1 MAVDRRDDITWD
13 GVVRAGRVLFGPR
26 AEALLGDVAWR
37 KELKRAYKRRAL
49 ETHPDRAHALGRSE
63 AELTRE
69 FALVAAAYQLL
80 IEAPDL
86 RPPPARRSGP
96 APRRRES
103 PPPGPGPAPPSTRPP
118 SAARPRR
125 AEPRARAEPGRG
137 AAPKARAAK
146 GAAGVPVPARRL
158 RLGEFLYYSR
168 RVPFEALIEA
178 IAWQRQQRPR
188 VGRIAVECGYLTDDQ
203 VLDVLER
210 RRQAGALDVPFAE
223 YAARVGLLTPFAR
236 LAVLARQGKLQRRI
250 GRYFVER
257 GWLTE
262 KELALARAE
271 VAKHNRGHP
280 ER

>member
-13 GVVRAGRVLFGPR
+13 GVVRAGRVLFGAR
-26 AEALLGDVAWR
+26 ADALLGGVAWR

-49 ETHPDRAHALGRSE
+49 ETHPDRARSLGRSE
-63 AELTRE
+63 VELARE
-69 FALVAAAYQLL
+69 FALVAEAYQLL
-80 IEAPDL
+80 IGAPDVA
-86 RPPPARRSGP
+86 PPPARRASP

-103 PPPGPGPAPPSTRPP
+103 PPPPSPPPRPASPPARPP
-118 SAARPRR
+118 GRPRR
-125 AEPRARAEPGRG
+125 AEPRARA
-137 AAPKARAAK
+137 AK
-146 GAAGVPVPARRL
+146 GGAVPMPARRL

-168 RVPFEALIEA
+168 RIPFEALIEA

-188 VGRIAVECGYLTDDQ
+188 VGRIAVECGYLTNDQ

-250 GRYFVER
+250 GRFFVER
-257 GWLTE
+257 GWLSE
-262 KELALARAE
+262 KELALSRAE
-271 VAKHNRGHP
+271 VAQHNRGHP